1 MKRFILVSVI
11 FAICLLALCSCDLLP
26 CKHTEAVDAAV
37 APTCTEAGLTEGKH
51 CSKCGEILA
60 AQQTVA
66 PLGHTEKLE
75 ESKAPTCT
83 EDGYTAGISCSVCQA
98 VLVEKETIPASH
110 TYGEWVTLS
119 ESDCFFEGDR
129 QRICSVCDYTEVGKL
144 AKLEHSFALNETTG
158 LFHCEKCNSRVY
170 AGHLYAE
177 FDVRVNWYDAY
188 KICDEMGGYL
198 VTVTSQ
204 GEQDII
210 TDMFKEKDLSFAKP
224 GGDDYFYWMGAI
236 ENSDGWHWVTG
247 EEFIYENW
255 GSKEPDDWTAQWHA
269 GFTTSYKDNGSN
281 SHVNVGE
288 WEDLSHNANE
298 GFICEWELDITESEH
313 YFTEW
318 ETVIEVSCF
327 GDGEEYRICTHC
339 GVSESRVVPQ
349 LTHSF
354 IFSEANGITACE
366 YCDAVKY
373 DGRIYKIFGG
383 ASNISWY
390 DASTECQKLGGHLVT
405 VTSENEEIF
414 LEKYMNYASHTAS
427 TWMGGYNDG
436 SKWNWVTDEAFEYS
450 KWEKTQPDCSQ
461 GYEFFL
467 HINHAYF
474 GGWNDLNPFSAVK
487 YYICE
492 WENA

>member
-51 CSKCGEILA
+51 CSKCGEVLA

-158 LFHCEKCNSRVY
+158 LFHCEKCNGRVY

-269 GFTTSYKDNGSN
+269 GFTTSYKENSSN

-327 GDGEEYRICTHC
+327 GDGEDYRVCTHC
-339 GVSESRVVPQ
+339 GLEETRVIKQ
-349 LTHSF
+349 LEHSF
-354 IFSEANGITACE
+354 SFDEASGLTSCE
-366 YCDAVKY
+366 HCGAAMYE
-373 DGRIYKIFGG
+373 GRIYRIFEQEV
-383 ASNISWY
+383 SWF
-390 DASTECQKLGGHLVT
+390 DAYKLCESMGGHLVT
-405 VTSENEEIF
+405 VTSAEEQTFINNYMTQISFF
-414 LEKYMNYASHTAS
+414 LNA
-427 TWMGGYNDG
+427 WMGAYNDG
-436 SKWNWVTDEAFEYS
+436 SKWQWITDEAFEYTS
-450 KWEKTQPDCSQ
+450 WASGQPDNLNGKQHFCVLYKDSFGTWDDQ
-461 GYEFFL
+461 GVTQLKGFM
-467 HINHAYF
+467 
-474 GGWNDLNPFSAVK
+474 
-487 YYICE
+487 CE
-492 WENA
+492 WEAE